1 MHNPEEKRRRV
12 VIIGA
17 GFGGLSA
24 VKRLA
29 GHRELEIT
37 VIDRRNY
44 HLFQPLL
51 YQVAMA
57 GLSPA
62 QIAIPIRALL
72 KGRLNTRVVLDEI
85 ASIDANRRVVA
96 SREHEYIY
104 DWLIVATGANHSY
117 FGNDDWEM
125 NAPGL
130 KTIEQATEIRRRVLL
145 AFEQAEKAT
154 TAEERRRLLT
164 FVIVGAGPTG
174 VELAGAL
181 AEMSRCTLSR
191 EFRNIDPRH
200 TRILLVEA
208 GDRILTS
215 FDQRLAQKAQSDLER
230 MGVQVWTQSA
240 VTGIDSEGVRI
251 GKERI
256 EAGCVIWAAGVTPSP
271 LVALLGTELDPQGR
285 VRVRED
291 LSITTHSE
299 VFVIGDIT
307 RFEQDN
313 QVLPGMAPVALQ
325 QGIPAARNILN
336 DLKAHP
342 REKFYFF
349 DKGQVATLGR
359 TKAIAQ
365 FGALRIAGFF
375 AWILWLVVHI
385 YYLIGFKNRI
395 TVLVEWVIFYLT
407 YCRGARLIVH
417 KEWQTSITPS
427 KDK

>member
-1 MHNPEEKRRRV
+1 MHVPEKGSRRV

-24 VKRLA
+24 AKRLA
-29 GHRELEIT
+29 RHRELEIT

-62 QIAIPIRALL
+62 QIAMPIRALL

-85 ASIDANRRVVA
+85 VSIDTDRRVVA
-96 SREHEYIY
+96 SQEHEYIY

-117 FGNDDWEM
+117 FGNNDWEV

-145 AFEQAEKAT
+145 AFERAEKAS
-154 TAEERRRLLT
+154 TAEERHRLLT

-181 AEMSRCTLSR
+181 AEMSRFTLSR

-200 TRILLVEA
+200 TRILLLEA

-230 MGVQVWTQSA
+230 MGVQIWTQSA
-240 VTGIDSEGVRI
+240 VTGIDSDGVKI

-256 EAGCVIWAAGVTPSP
+256 EAGCVIWAAGVAPSP
-271 LVALLGTELDPQGR
+271 LASLLGTELDPQGR

-291 LSITTHSE
+291 LSITTHPE

-313 QVLPGMAPVALQ
+313 QILPGMAPVALQ
-325 QGIPAARNILN
+325 QGIHAARNILN
-336 DLKAHP
+336 DLEAHP

-359 TKAIAQ
+359 TRAIAQ
-365 FGALRIAGFF
+365 FGAFRIAGFF

-395 TVLVEWVIFYLT
+395 IVLVEWVIFYLT
-407 YCRGARLIVH
+407 YRRGARLIVH
-417 KEWQTSITPS
+417 KEWQTTITPS